1 MRGSRGGGPT
11 RQEGAGGGAGCCG
24 PRGNRLGRV
33 RREKPRT
40 GCSELSTGE
49 LGQASVSLP
58 AAVLMVADG
67 LQAGG
72 QPQAFLRLDAGGQ
85 GRGQLGAASDGQQEM
100 TLLSSRDHD
109 RPGSPGPESRGRV
122 KFPLRS
128 RTQLPAPG
136 LGLLQTQDKTESGRV
151 SPGPSH
157 NKEPGVAFS

>member
-1 MRGSRGGGPT
+1 
-11 RQEGAGGGAGCCG
+11 
-24 PRGNRLGRV
+24 
-33 RREKPRT
+33 
-40 GCSELSTGE
+40 
-49 LGQASVSLP
+49 
-58 AAVLMVADG
+58 MVADG

-100 TLLSSRDHD
+100 TLLSSRDHE
-109 RPGSPGPESRGRV
+109 RPVSPGPESRGRV

-151 SPGPSH
+151 SPGRSH
-157 NKEPGVAFS
+157 DKEPGVAFS